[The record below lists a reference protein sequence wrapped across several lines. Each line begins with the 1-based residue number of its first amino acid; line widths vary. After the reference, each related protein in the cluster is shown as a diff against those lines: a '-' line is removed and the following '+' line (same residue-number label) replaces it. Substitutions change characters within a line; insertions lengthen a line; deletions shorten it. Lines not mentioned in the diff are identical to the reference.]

1 MSGRVR
7 RRSSRPDLLSPS
19 RDSSGGYHW
28 VANSILDGG
37 DVFGEGFGIRD
48 GGESR
53 GEPIRK
59 LVSQFAAILK
69 RVAVP
74 Q

>member
-1 MSGRVR
+1 VTRLSF
-7 RRSSRPDLLSPS
+7 RPDLLSPS
-19 RDSSGGYHW
+19 RDSSGGYPC
-28 VANSILDGG
+28 VANSVLNEG

-53 GEPIRK
+53 EESIRK

-74 Q
+74 

>member
-1 MSGRVR
+1 
-7 RRSSRPDLLSPS
+7 
-19 RDSSGGYHW
+19 

-74 Q
+74 QRNL